1 MCVLTRDFF
10 LFSCTIGQ
18 LENENM
24 DLKSQLGQRNGKQRN
39 VAAVTNAEEENVEDN
54 NICEMEVENY
64 FDFNGHAV
72 QL

>member
-1 MCVLTRDFF
+1 
-10 LFSCTIGQ
+10 
-18 LENENM
+18 M

-54 NICEMEVENY
+54 NICEMEEENY